1 MKLTADTQVTEFSL
15 SLDVQEIQ
23 LLMLALNWAVDKSE
37 QKQGA
42 QTQPL
47 KALERTL
54 RIEYHELLGQ
64 HNLLEQLKERISDD
78 ATSREDLK
86 KFIPP
91 DSQPTS

>member
-15 SLDVQEIQ
+15 SLDLQEIQ

-37 QKQGA
+37 EKQGA
-42 QTQPL
+42 QTTPL

-54 RIEYHELLGQ
+54 RIEYHELLEQ

-91 DSQPTS
+91 DSHPTS